1 MSAQTLINIDNEL
14 LSSEISIDELL
25 HQVDNFVIKHL
36 SATLEAT
43 PITVNA
49 AEYAAK
55 YHLTTPGHKVRAR
68 LCLAA
73 CLELKINHNDM
84 LIISAVSELLH
95 NASLIHDDIQDM
107 DEMRRGVETVWKK
120 FGINIAIC
128 AGDLLLSTAYG
139 VLANISEPK
148 LLHKLIKT
156 INERT
161 ASVIKGQCEDI
172 EYKNKPINS
181 VDTYARIAKAKS
193 GALLGLPIE
202 LALILAEKDEHLNL
216 AKNAAATFAVGYQ
229 VADDLNDIEKDAQ
242 ENRSTKSLNI
252 VFVLSDA
259 GSTSPVNDAIELAE
273 QSLSEAVRLAEML
286 PNSLGADI
294 IRLAHQ
300 LQGQIKHESKS

>member
-1 MSAQTLINIDNEL
+1 MSAQTLTNIDNEL
-14 LSSEISIDELL
+14 LSSEILVGELL
-25 HQVDNFVIKHL
+25 NEVDNFVIKNI
-36 SATLEAT
+36 SRNLEAT
-43 PITVNA
+43 PSTVNS

-68 LCLAA
+68 LCIAA
-73 CLELKINHNDM
+73 CLELKVNHNDM
-84 LIISAVSELLH
+84 LILSAVSELLH
-95 NASLIHDDIQDM
+95 NASLIHDDIQDK
-107 DEMRRGVETVWKK
+107 DETRRGVETVWKK

-161 ASVIKGQCEDI
+161 AAVIKGQCEDI

-181 VDTYARIAKAKS
+181 VGIYARIAKAKS

-216 AKNAAATFAVGYQ
+216 AKNAAAAFAVGYQ
-229 VADDLNDIEKDAQ
+229 VADDLIDIEKDASA
-242 ENRSTKSLNI
+242 NSSTKSLNI

-259 GSTSPVNDAIELAE
+259 GSKSPINDAIALAE
-273 QSLSEAVRLAEML
+273 QYLSEAVRLAEKL

-294 IRLAHQ
+294 IRLVHQ